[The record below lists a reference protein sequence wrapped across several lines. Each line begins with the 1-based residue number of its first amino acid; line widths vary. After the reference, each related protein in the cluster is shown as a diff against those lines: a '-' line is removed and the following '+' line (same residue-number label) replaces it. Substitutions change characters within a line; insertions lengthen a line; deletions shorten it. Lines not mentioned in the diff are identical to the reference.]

1 MVAEIIKRKPRTTE
15 KTLDFAD
22 SFISALTG
30 STIIRP
36 IQTIIP
42 IAITLVTIW
51 DLLIRV
57 ATIDRKSDHDSWM
70 LRLISAF
77 VCMPV
82 SGKQFLKSLC
92 IFPEKLQEA
101 HDKHGREKNERRI

>member
-1 MVAEIIKRKPRTTE
+1 
-15 KTLDFAD
+15 
-22 SFISALTG
+22 
-30 STIIRP
+30 
-36 IQTIIP
+36 
-42 IAITLVTIW
+42 
-51 DLLIRV
+51 
-57 ATIDRKSDHDSWM
+57 M